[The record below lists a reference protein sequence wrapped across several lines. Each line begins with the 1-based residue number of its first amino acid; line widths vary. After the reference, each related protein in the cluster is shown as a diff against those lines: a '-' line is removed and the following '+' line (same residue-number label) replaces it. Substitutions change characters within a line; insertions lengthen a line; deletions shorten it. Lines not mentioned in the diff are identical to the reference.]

1 MRKPHFVKSNV
12 GADHVFGDPRASLPR
27 APDGGALPD
36 DVGKCGIESH
46 VEQLPPDGFVQALA
60 YVQLGW
66 TEHHARMGGK
76 PEEGRAGVVGPGKD
90 ALRVGGEHALGGQ
103 VAPVGD
109 EALGIRL
116 ARVWKWIPG
125 SEKRCGHACHFS
137 ARCTGNGFGVRLL

>member
-1 MRKPHFVKSNV
+1 MRKPHFVKPDV
-12 GADHVFGDPRASLPR
+12 GADHAFCDPRAWLPR

-46 VEQLPPDGFVQALA
+46 VEQLPADGFVQALA

-90 ALRVGGEHALGGQ
+90 ALRVGGEHALGVQ

-125 SEKRCGHACHFS
+125 SEKRWGMPVMLAHDAQEMV
-137 ARCTGNGFGVRLL
+137 FGVRLL